1 MQLDAYAFTCD
12 YTDEEKVKE
21 AAVSLQDDIGH
32 VDIVVNNAVI
42 MHCKN
47 LLELKE
53 AQIRNS
59 FDVNVLSSFWV
70 SHLFAMP
77 P

>member
-1 MQLDAYAFTCD
+1 M
-12 YTDEEKVKE
+12 KE

-42 MHCKN
+42 MNCKN

-59 FDVNVLSSFWV
+59 FDVNVLSNFWV